1 MLQLEMATL
10 KVMSIFGVM
19 TFLYAIPLLPKKLA
33 PVDSDNNLRSISG
46 LKIYVIAV
54 VWSGVTVI
62 LPIINAKLSLST
74 DIWLEAIQRFL
85 FVLIIMI
92 PFEIRDMN
100 YDSLKLG
107 TIPQKIGVRKT
118 KLIGILLLMP
128 FFFLEFL
135 KDELIASRIIILLLM
150 IVLVSVFILKSKIK
164 QSKYYSAFWV
174 EALPIFWLLLTLLV
188 GSLII

>member
-1 MLQLEMATL
+1 M
-10 KVMSIFGVM
+10 
-19 TFLYAIPLLPKKLA
+19 
-33 PVDSDNNLRSISG
+33 
-46 LKIYVIAV
+46 